1 MEDLIANF
9 TGFIEIDFKPYNF
22 TNTYAIRTMHLD
34 TLRGNHTNDIS
45 LLFRWSYENITR
57 YTKTNYITGVLISPS
72 LCLSLGLLWL
82 LVLIILKCLSFKWKE
97 ELGCSGGSQF
107 RYPLPPVIEDDIE
120 QDGGSNPNSFQK
132 AIQKAMEK
140 SKLHLPS
147 LSSIIRK
154 RHLSN
159 SDEAKEKSSP
169 TETVPGVEQVSK
181 GDATAIKEET
191 AIKTKEEQLGK
202 EKLEQSICSND
213 ESIHFKE
220 EIQIGTSEPVL
231 IEAAVPAGE
240 APGECKDENE
250 TLLMREIYED
260 AEWRKQVNLVAHRIW
275 RTRLAFLAAGCMAII
290 ASALFIFVA
299 VQYVIKSV
307 NDVRRALSLASNATD
322 EAINITN
329 SFINDTAEVNKFISE
344 LTNYTDP
351 LCPPLE
357 NLAVTDQG
365 LQVLAD
371 IAKNVTR
378 ATYRINEVFLNEVS
392 SLQDDL
398 IFTKNMIDSLEEAT
412 YQFYWVF
419 LGATVFTSLLIVIIC
434 LLMIGVLSA
443 WLQEQRVV
451 FVCARSYF
459 LLPILFIM
467 VFLAWVLC
475 AVFLILGI
483 SAGDFCYD
491 SPDRNMELILRN
503 FRENLGSILYST
515 LLHYINGCS
524 SAWSNPLSGKIN
536 VLLSL
541 MIALSAFS
549 ENLVEVSADSLQQI
563 CGQDQDILF
572 QLVNLVSLTFAQ
584 YTSLLVSLRKLFDC
598 SVWSP
603 IYTSIAY
610 DAICYNGTSGL
621 LWGFS
626 TMFTVCLMCL
636 WMVSLR
642 AAWKNVKNA
651 DIAGMSPE
659 QILQRNILHRKLEIM
674 WMRFGSLL
682 GHITLCPQICSRWS
696 SHRQG

>member
-120 QDGGSNPNSFQK
+120 QDGGSNPNSFKK
-132 AIQKAMEK
+132 AIQKAIQK

-307 NDVRRALSLASNATD
+307 NDVRRALSVSLLQITSLFSQYGLYHLTLYIFLQLASNATD

-434 LLMIGVLSA
+434 LVRNRIFYSL
-443 WLQEQRVV
+443 
-451 FVCARSYF
+451 Y
-459 LLPILFIM
+459 IL
-467 VFLAWVLC
+467 
-475 AVFLILGI
+475 
-483 SAGDFCYD
+483 
-491 SPDRNMELILRN
+491 
-503 FRENLGSILYST
+503 
-515 LLHYINGCS
+515 
-524 SAWSNPLSGKIN
+524 
-536 VLLSL
+536 
-541 MIALSAFS
+541 
-549 ENLVEVSADSLQQI
+549 
-563 CGQDQDILF
+563 
-572 QLVNLVSLTFAQ
+572 
-584 YTSLLVSLRKLFDC
+584 
-598 SVWSP
+598 
-603 IYTSIAY
+603 
-610 DAICYNGTSGL
+610 
-621 LWGFS
+621 
-626 TMFTVCLMCL
+626 
-636 WMVSLR
+636 
-642 AAWKNVKNA
+642 
-651 DIAGMSPE
+651 
-659 QILQRNILHRKLEIM
+659 
-674 WMRFGSLL
+674 
-682 GHITLCPQICSRWS
+682 
-696 SHRQG
+696 